1 MSSVKEQWQK
11 LASRFDALATRE
23 RAMVLAAT
31 VIGFAFVYDS
41 LATRPLEMRMKRL
54 TLQVAESRQ
63 NVKAIEAAM
72 RTQDTVVDP
81 EAVKRSYRDALR
93 KQLAEID
100 ESMQGLQRG
109 LVPPEKMGKLLEEM
123 LSRSGGLQ
131 LVSLRTLPVQRFE
144 TPGSTPAAKPNEK
157 GAKPAPTAA
166 KEPERAVYQHSVEI
180 TLQGSYPDLLEYLAQ
195 LEKLSWQ
202 MFWGRISVDTEQYP
216 RLRVTLTVQT
226 LSLNK
231 AWLVV

>member
-1 MSSVKEQWQK
+1 MNSLKEQWRT
-11 LASRFDALATRE
+11 LSARFDALAARE
-23 RAMVLAAT
+23 RVMVLAAAI
-31 VIGFAFVYDS
+31 IGVAFIYDA
-41 LATRPLEMRMKRL
+41 LATRPLEAKMKRL
-54 TLQVAESRQ
+54 VLQVAESRQ
-63 NVKAIEAAM
+63 NAKIAEAAVKA
-72 RTQDTVVDP
+72 QDVVVDP
-81 EAVKRSYRDALR
+81 DSVKRSYRDALR

-100 ESMQGLQRG
+100 QSMQGLQRG
-109 LVPPEKMGKLLEEM
+109 LVPPEKMAKLLEEM

-144 TPGSTPAAKPNEK
+144 TPGAAPAAKAPEK
-157 GAKPAPTAA
+157 GAKPAVS
-166 KEPERAVYQHSVEI
+166 KEPDRAVYQHSVEI
-180 TLQGSYPDLLEYLAQ
+180 TLQGSYPELLEYLAQ

-231 AWLVV
+231 AWLIV

>member
-1 MSSVKEQWQK
+1 VNSLRDLWQK
-11 LASRFDALATRE
+11 LSARFDALATRE
-23 RAMVLAAT
+23 RTMVLAAA
-31 VIGFAFVYDS
+31 VIGVAFVYDS
-41 LATRPLEMRMKRL
+41 LATRPLEGQMKRL
-54 TLQVAESRQ
+54 ALQVAESRQ
-63 NVKAIEAAM
+63 NVKTAEAAV
-72 RTQDTVVDP
+72 RAQDAVQDP
-81 EAVKRSYRDALR
+81 SAVKRSYRDALR
-93 KQLAEID
+93 KQLAEVD
-100 ESMQGLQRG
+100 QSMQGLQRG
-109 LVPPEKMGKLLEEM
+109 LVPPEKMAKLLEEM
-123 LSRSGGLQ
+123 LGRSNGLQ

-144 TPGSTPAAKPNEK
+144 TPGAAAAEKSNDK
-157 GAKPAPTAA
+157 GAKPAAT

-231 AWLVV
+231 AWLIV

>member
-1 MSSVKEQWQK
+1 MEQWQK
-11 LASRFDALATRE
+11 LAARFDVLATRE
-23 RAMVLAAT
+23 RAMVLAAA
-31 VIGFAFVYDS
+31 VIGTAFIYDS
-41 LATRPLEMRMKRL
+41 LTTRPLEARMKRL

-63 NVKAIEAAM
+63 NVKLAENARRA
-72 RTQDTVVDP
+72 QETVVDP
-81 EAVKRSYRDALR
+81 DSVKRSYRDALR

-100 ESMQGLQRG
+100 QSMQGLQRG
-109 LVPPEKMGKLLEEM
+109 LVPPEKMAKLLEEM
-123 LSRSGGLQ
+123 LARSGGLQ

-144 TPGSTPAAKPNEK
+144 TPGAAPAAKPNEK
-157 GAKPAPTAA
+157 GVKPAAS

-180 TLQGSYPDLLEYLAQ
+180 TLQGSYPELLEYLAQ

-202 MFWGRISVDTEQYP
+202 MFWGRISVDAEQYP

-231 AWLVV
+231 AWLIV